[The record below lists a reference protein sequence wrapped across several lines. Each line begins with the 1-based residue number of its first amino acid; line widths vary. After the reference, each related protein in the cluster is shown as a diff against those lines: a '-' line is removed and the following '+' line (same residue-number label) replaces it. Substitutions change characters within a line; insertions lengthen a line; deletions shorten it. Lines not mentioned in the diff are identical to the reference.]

1 MANREALRDLQSR
14 LAARLQAAR
23 TEVKAPGWLAVECG
37 GLGFLLPLAQAG
49 EIFPMTR
56 LRSVTRTQPWFA
68 GVANLRGTLVGV
80 VDLAAFLG
88 IAREPLPAPG
98 SRGSGQLVSLNASLG
113 VTCALWVDRLAG
125 LRDRTQ
131 LNLVPALPISKPGFA
146 RDRWCDADGRHW
158 QELDLSALAADPG
171 FLSVAS

>member
-1 MANREALRDLQSR
+1 MANREALRELQSR

-23 TEVKAPGWLAVECG
+23 SETKQPGWLAVECA

-56 LRSVTRTQPWFA
+56 IQAVTRTQPWFV
-68 GVANLRGTLVGV
+68 GVANLRGTLVGI

-88 IAREPLPAPG
+88 LPRETAPPPAP
-98 SRGSGQLVSLNASLG
+98 RGAGQLVALNATLG
-113 VTCALWVDRLAG
+113 VNCALSVDRLAG
-125 LRDRTQ
+125 LRDRDQ
-131 LNLVPALPISKPGFA
+131 LNIVNTLPIQKPGFA
-146 RDRWCDADGRHW
+146 RDRWCDAEGRHW